1 MTKRPNKEMMYSFN
15 GTYCSEE
22 DMTALSIYFEELI
35 HGFAQS
41 NVSEIIDLNNHKK
54 KRDTIKIRSIFKFK
68 QDKPFVFINCLN

>member
-15 GTYCSEE
+15 GTYCSEA
-22 DMTALSIYFEELI
+22 DMTALSIYFEKLI

-41 NVSEIIDLNNHKK
+41 NVSEIIDLNLNKK
-54 KRDTIKIRSIFKFK
+54 KRDIVKIRSIFKSK